1 MEIYGKN
8 RHKAIIG
15 AVLILAASI
24 AFVSVFLF
32 TDGFDLINPSV
43 RFDAPEN
50 GSTEF
55 TAAADINL
63 KPFSWQDGRN
73 TYQGYDVEL
82 LYELADKMNMNVRL
96 KLLDR
101 KTALSALSDGSIDV
115 MAGYETALSNEDEE
129 HIFTI
134 PSCELDYV
142 VYGREKADSIA
153 DLYNTRVASLVGLDG
168 YGLSQELIRV
178 SSYRD
183 MFEGIRDGRYDYGIC
198 PKESAKAMLKQYGI
212 SGLRPGCEVMRSN
225 YCLILKKGSE
235 DLKSRLDIALKTLYK
250 EGELDRLDR
259 KWISHYERS
268 TIRGILRDHPVLF
281 GMFLFSVCFALFC
294 AYLHFDEKRR
304 FDHNEAL
311 TERLWDNLEV
321 TDKENLRLGS
331 RYWSLKKALEGEK
344 ASNSG
349 KRRFLSELSEKLR
362 IPVNNAVRFTELAK
376 KNLDDPDM
384 ALDYLDQLQRL
395 TGGLSRLVNQLL
407 EAARIESGE
416 LKLESRPMELYSV
429 LDDIDAVISDDADKK
444 DLRLMIGSGDIDDS
458 SVLCDRLRLNQ
469 AIFNFAFNAV
479 RFTPPG
485 GEVRITLNQLP
496 ADRKGYGRYEFRIRD
511 NGLGMSPEF
520 VERIF
525 EPFEHGSYIDERGRQ
540 AEGNGLGLAISK
552 GIIEAMGGN
561 ITVDT
566 TPQKGAEFVITLE
579 LRLQNEQPDP
589 KEEEA
594 RRKRE
599 NGISLQGK
607 RVLFAAEDEQSAAE
621 TESFTLP
628 GVTIAVRQGGEAVLN
643 ELRLSSG
650 DPYDILF
657 TDIKLSDMDGFELA
671 RRIRQLANPE
681 LSAIPVIAL
690 TSDIM
695 EDDRKRIF
703 ASGMNGQLSRPL
715 DKKRF
720 IQTIVCYT
728 QEKQAGQL

>member
-115 MAGYETALSNEDEE
+115 MAGYETVLSNEDEE

-250 EGELDRLDR
+250 EGELDRLDG

-294 AYLHFDEKRR
+294 AYLHIDEKRR

-376 KNLDDPDM
+376 KNLDDPDV
-384 ALDYLDQLQRL
+384 ALDYLEQLQRL

-444 DLRLMIGSGDIDDS
+444 DLRLMIRSGDIDDS
-458 SVLCDRLRLNQ
+458 NVLCDRLRLNQ
-469 AIFNFAFNAV
+469 AIFNIAFNAV

-525 EPFEHGSYIDERGRQ
+525 EPFEHGTYIDEKGRE
-540 AEGNGLGLAISK
+540 AEGNGLGLFISK
-552 GIIEAMGGN
+552 GITEAMGGS
-561 ITVDT
+561 ITVDS
-566 TPQKGAEFVITLE
+566 TPQKGTEFAVILE
-579 LRLQNEQPDP
+579 LRLSNGQPDAGDGQARKK
-589 KEEEA
+589 KENEPAFEGKKVLLA
-594 RRKRE
+594 AKDAE
-599 NGISLQGK
+599 SIS
-607 RVLFAAEDEQSAAE
+607 
-621 TESFTLP
+621 ESTKIFSEL
-628 GVTIAVRQGGEAVLN
+628 GVACTAKEGGEAALK
-643 ELRLSSG
+643 ELMLSSAS
-650 DPYDILF
+650 PYDFVF
-657 TDIKLSDMDGFELA
+657 TDMKLSDMEGYELVSQ
-671 RRIRQLANPE
+671 IRKLVNPK
-681 LSAIPVIAL
+681 LSTIPVIAL
-690 TSDIM
+690 TSDTM

-703 ASGMNGQLSRPL
+703 ESGMNGQLSKPL
-715 DKKRF
+715 DKKRLAMAL
-720 IQTIVCYT
+720 IYYT
-728 QEKQAGQL
+728 KRG